1 MGENKQNAAE
11 VHKGLSTN
19 LYRYQS
25 QCKELLPDLHL
36 QSGEVKKIGK
46 NPVRKSS
53 SGMLD
58 IYEGLYLGSERVD
71 IKVIHSMN
79 FDERNIRVRYIL
91 SITNTLWLM

>member
-1 MGENKQNAAE
+1 MGENQQNAADL
-11 VHKGLSTN
+11 HKGLSTN
-19 LYRYQS
+19 LYHYQS
-25 QCKELLPDLHL
+25 QCKELLPDMHL

-53 SGMLD
+53 SGLLD

-79 FDERNIRVRYIL
+79 FDEKNKRVNPIL
-91 SITNTLWLM
+91 LSAHSN